1 MRIPF
6 FLILFVFLFSSY
18 CFPQKGKTT
27 VGIQYKPILPF
38 SFLGTGK
45 IINDLNN
52 VHFETK
58 LTSGFSGGLVVRHN
72 FTNLLAFETG
82 INYVKRKYTLK
93 IVDGNF
99 NSNSIFRIIS
109 YEIPAM
115 LMIYSQLGEKI
126 YINGSMGPTI
136 DMFPSSVQT
145 SDSNYNHVAF
155 RNHIFQ
161 PAISA
166 NIGWE
171 YRTDKSGIIYI
182 GTSFQRPFT
191 FIYLS
196 KVGYYRANNDFVFQN
211 ELSGSYLTI
220 DLRYFF
226 RETQPKNISD

>member
-1 MRIPF
+1 MNC
-6 FLILFVFLFSSY
+6 FS
-18 CFPQKGKTT
+18 QKGKTIA
-27 VGIQYKPILPF
+27 GIQYKPILPF

-45 IINDLNN
+45 ITNDLNN

-82 INYVKRKYTLK
+82 INYVKRKYTLN
-93 IVDGNF
+93 ISEGTF
-99 NSNSIFRIIS
+99 NDNSTFRIIS
-109 YEIPAM
+109 YEIPAV
-115 LMIYSQLGEKI
+115 LMIYTQLGEKI
-126 YINGSMGPTI
+126 YINGSMGPVL
-136 DMFPSSVQT
+136 DMYPSSIKT
-145 SDSNYNHVAF
+145 SDSSFSHVAF

-161 PAISA
+161 PSISA

-171 YRTDKSGIIYI
+171 YRTDKSGILYI
-182 GTSFQRPFT
+182 GASFQKPFS

-196 KVGYYRANNDFVFQN
+196 KVGYYHGNNDFIIQN

-226 RETQPKNISD
+226 RETLTKNVAD